1 VRSEEPQI
9 ASRESQATVDLHN
22 HTTRCNHAEG
32 SIDDYIERA
41 IAERID
47 IFGFSDHAPM
57 DFDPRYRMGFEE
69 MQVYEKDV
77 KTARQKYAGQI
88 DIRLGYEVDYLPD
101 HMDERVLNA
110 DVDYLIGSV
119 HFIDRWGFD
128 NPEFIGKY
136 EGADIDAIW
145 QDYFDLV
152 EAMANEGKFDIVGH
166 LDLIKVFKYV
176 PKTDVR
182 LIARNAIDAIK
193 KADMVIEIN
202 AAGYRKPIGEPY
214 PGRELL
220 EMAYER
226 DIPITFGS
234 DAHAP
239 EQVGFKKEE
248 LRAFAKSVGYTK
260 AAHFKGRDREFAAL

>member
-1 VRSEEPQI
+1 M
-9 ASRESQATVDLHN
+9 SQKRFVVDLHN
-22 HTTRCNHAEG
+22 HTARCNHAEG
-32 SIDDYIERA
+32 SLDDYIRKA
-41 IAERID
+41 IEQNID

-57 DFDPRYRMGFEE
+57 DFDPRYRMGLEE
-69 MQVYEKDV
+69 MEAYEREVREAK
-77 KTARQKYAGQI
+77 RRYAGEI
-88 DIRLGYEVDYLPD
+88 EIRLAYEVDWLPG
-101 HMDERVLNA
+101 HMEDRVLSA

-136 EGADIDAIW
+136 EGADIDGIW
-145 QDYFDLV
+145 RDYFDLV
-152 EAMANEGKFDIVGH
+152 EAMAKEGLFDIVGH
-166 LDLIKVFKYV
+166 LDLIKVFKYL

-182 LIARNAIDAIK
+182 LIAQRAMDAIK
-193 KADMVIEIN
+193 RADMVIEVN

-234 DAHAP
+234 DAHTP
-239 EQVGFKKEE
+239 GQVGFGQKE
-248 LRAFAKSVGYTK
+248 LHAFARSVGYTV
-260 AAHFKGRDREFAAL
+260 AADFKKRDRRLLPF